1 MTEWADNIP
10 RLLLFLGIAILLID
24 IVVLG
29 FSTFILFF
37 LGVSLLLSAI
47 IMMLGIVPS
56 TWVAALLLN
65 VILVPLIAAVLW
77 RPLKRLQE
85 QKSSEPIHND
95 FADHQF
101 VLEGDV
107 DLRGLTKHR
116 YSGIEWSLKSEHP
129 IPAGTTVEVER
140 LEVGTLWIKAKR

>member
-10 RLLLFLGIAILLID
+10 RLLLFLGIALLLVD
-24 IVVLG
+24 VVLLG
-29 FSTFILFF
+29 FSTFVLFF
-37 LGVSLLLSAI
+37 VGVSLLVSAGL
-47 IMMLGIVPS
+47 MMLGVVPS
-56 TWVAALLLN
+56 TWVAALWLN
-65 VILVPLIAAVLW
+65 ALLVPAIAALLW

-101 VLEGDV
+101 VLDGDV

-116 YSGIEWSLKSEHP
+116 YSGIEWSLKSEQL
-129 IPAGTTVEVER
+129 ISAGTTVEVER
-140 LEVGTLWIKAKR
+140 LEVGTLWIKAKD

>member
-1 MTEWADNIP
+1 MTEWTDNIP
-10 RLLLFLGIAILLID
+10 RLLLFLGIALLLVD
-24 IVVLG
+24 VVLLG
-29 FSTFILFF
+29 FSTFVLFF
-37 LGVSLLLSAI
+37 VGVSLLLSAGL
-47 IMMLGIVPS
+47 MMLGIVPS
-56 TWVAALLLN
+56 TWVAALWLN
-65 VILVPLIAAVLW
+65 AILVPAIAALLW

-116 YSGIEWSLKSEHP
+116 YSGIEWSLKSEQL